1 MTVRGLGENTRK
13 SHLSSVSSLACH
25 YDHSPDRISAQ
36 EVQDYL
42 IFLHDER
49 GLTWQSCNSAR
60 YGFRFFYR
68 ITLGLPEPHF
78 YLPGAKT
85 PSILPEFL
93 NHNELV
99 RLFGVTTNRKHRAL
113 LMTAYAAGLRA
124 SELGRLK
131 VSDIDS
137 QRMSV
142 RVDQGKG
149 TRTATCRWPRC
160 RRRCAVRSGVT
171 VA

>member
-1 MTVRGLGENTRK
+1 MTVRVLAENTRK
-13 SHLSSVSSLACH
+13 SYLSSVSGLACH

-60 YGFRFFYR
+60 YGFRFFHR

-78 YLPGAKT
+78 TLPGAKT
-85 PSILPEFL
+85 PSILPQLL

-99 RLFGVTTNRKHRAL
+99 RLFSVTTNRKHRAL
-113 LMTAYAAGLRA
+113 LMTAYAAGLGA

-131 VSDIDS
+131 VNDIDS

-149 TRTATCRWPRC
+149 NKDRYVPLVDA
-160 RRRCAVRSGVT
+160 
-171 VA
+171 